1 MKLVDKAALVLI
13 AGLFAHAGPAYAAP
27 ANDMQGEGYEDTG
40 PESRNFEFVRAASV
54 AEIVAAVTAA
64 TSSGRPTVIRVE
76 PGRYRWLQ
84 AYGFDF
90 DFSALPSV
98 STTIFIVGKDA
109 ATTVFDLSMLGN
121 RAIVL
126 LTGGRLVVRNIT
138 ISGGI
143 DFCIQNCA
151 VRNGGAALNAGGDLW
166 FEDCVLT
173 GNTAVD
179 LSGGPGSGGAILNAQ
194 GSLHLERTTV
204 SGNTATGFGGGVAL
218 TGGSGSI
225 RHSIIRGNT
234 AEAEISEA
242 CECSAAYG
250 GGIYV
255 SAAKLSIVA
264 STIVGNSA
272 LTANDQY
279 SSNSGFGGGIFS
291 DTGGTVWM
299 TDSAVMQNAAYNIG
313 LGGGVLNN
321 GTMLIENSTIGGN
334 AAPAWGGGI
343 YNNGALALQ
352 GVTVAD
358 NSVNGVVETAL
369 LNFPP
374 PDVPNP
380 PSCIYPTPDIC
391 TIYGGGIY
399 NDTSGTL
406 RIATS
411 VIANNQAEDTSVGAD
426 CVGTLITEGHNVL
439 GSDSG
444 CTLKPSTALRG
455 EEARDQTN
463 LNPDL
468 GTLQDDGVA
477 GNAHYPLLAG
487 SPLIDAGGRVGR
499 YCTPRDQLG
508 EPRTDGTCDVGAVEF
523 RRHRY

>member
-1 MKLVDKAALVLI
+1 MKLHKAALVLI
-13 AGLFAHAGPAYAAP
+13 AGLFAHAGPVYTEP
-27 ANDMQGEGYEDTG
+27 ANDLQGEGYEDTG

-76 PGRYRWLQ
+76 PGRYQWLQ
-84 AYGFDF
+84 PYGFDF

-98 STTIFIVGKDA
+98 STTVFIVGKNA

-121 RAIVL
+121 RAITV

-138 ISGGI
+138 ISNGI
-143 DFCIQNCA
+143 DFCVLNCLF
-151 VRNGGAALNAGGDLW
+151 RNGGAALNVGGDLW

-173 GNTAVD
+173 GNTAVVA
-179 LSGGPGSGGAILNAQ
+179 GAGPPGTGGAILNAQ
-194 GSLHLERTTV
+194 GSLHLEHTTV
-204 SGNTATGFGGGVAL
+204 SGNSATGFGGGVAL

-225 RHSIIRGNT
+225 RHSIIQGNT
-234 AEAEISEA
+234 A
-242 CECSAAYG
+242 AAQVSGGCDCAPSYG
-250 GGIYV
+250 GGIYI
-255 SAAKLSIVA
+255 SGAKLSIVA
-264 STIVGNSA
+264 STISGNSA
-272 LTANDQY
+272 LTTGEQFTSD
-279 SSNSGFGGGIFS
+279 SGDGAGIFN
-291 DTGGTVWM
+291 DTGGTVWII
-299 TDSAVMQNAAYNIG
+299 DSAVMQNTAYNIG
-313 LGGGVLNN
+313 LGGGVFND
-321 GTMLIENSTIGGN
+321 GTMFIENSTIGGN

-343 YNNGALALQ
+343 YNNGDLALQ
-352 GVTVAD
+352 GVTVA
-358 NSVNGVVETAL
+358 NNIVNGQEETGSAL
-369 LNFPP
+369 F
-374 PDVPNP
+374 DQTPNP

-411 VIANNQAEDTSVGAD
+411 VVANNQAENTSVGAD
-426 CVGTLITEGHNVL
+426 CVGTLITEGHNVF

-444 CTLKPSTALRG
+444 CTLKPSNALRG
-455 EEARDQTN
+455 QEARDQTN

-468 GTLQDDGVA
+468 GALQDDGVA

-487 SPLIDAGGRVGR
+487 SPLIDAGGRVGK

-508 EPRTDGTCDVGAVEF
+508 DPRAGGTCDVGAVEF
-523 RRHRY
+523 RRHRD